1 MGQLNMINTNEDL
14 QKLVQYA
21 YSDVKYYHDLFD
33 SLNIS
38 PDEINSIEKLQL
50 IPVLKKEYIQKDV
63 SNFVGKTYQ
72 RYPKNSDIELRR
84 TSGSTGRYLKI
95 YWHRKE
101 NIKSLLSLW
110 KARNR
115 WHSISPEMKFCSFF
129 TVNYQGNK
137 IAEARQKEI
146 NYSGRNLA
154 FCKVGLSTE
163 KLAEYYNDILNFEP
177 DWLNLQPSMA
187 ALLSHF
193 IKENNMSVPKS
204 LKYIELTGELL
215 LDSDRNLIEDVFHIR
230 PINMYGT
237 NETNGI
243 AIECNHGNL
252 HILEDNVIVEVL
264 KNGMPVMDE
273 EGDIFVTCLNN
284 YAMPFIRYE
293 TGDKGVYHSYSC
305 PCGRNTGIITVNS
318 GRSSDVIHLLN
329 NVNISSY
336 VLVSIIEY
344 TNEYMSG
351 AISQFQFIQRGI
363 DDFKAVFALKPA
375 FINWKEA
382 ICEAFLSNIKDPRL
396 KSIHWEFKF
405 VDRIY
410 PDENTGKLKYFV
422 NKMNRLEE
430 K

>member
-137 IAEARQKEI
+137 LQRHGKRKLIIQVEILLFAR
-146 NYSGRNLA
+146 
-154 FCKVGLSTE
+154 
-163 KLAEYYNDILNFEP
+163 
-177 DWLNLQPSMA
+177 
-187 ALLSHF
+187 
-193 IKENNMSVPKS
+193 
-204 LKYIELTGELL
+204 
-215 LDSDRNLIEDVFHIR
+215 
-230 PINMYGT
+230 
-237 NETNGI
+237 
-243 AIECNHGNL
+243 
-252 HILEDNVIVEVL
+252 
-264 KNGMPVMDE
+264 
-273 EGDIFVTCLNN
+273 
-284 YAMPFIRYE
+284 
-293 TGDKGVYHSYSC
+293 
-305 PCGRNTGIITVNS
+305 
-318 GRSSDVIHLLN
+318 
-329 NVNISSY
+329 
-336 VLVSIIEY
+336 
-344 TNEYMSG
+344 
-351 AISQFQFIQRGI
+351 
-363 DDFKAVFALKPA
+363 
-375 FINWKEA
+375 
-382 ICEAFLSNIKDPRL
+382 
-396 KSIHWEFKF
+396 
-405 VDRIY
+405 
-410 PDENTGKLKYFV
+410 
-422 NKMNRLEE
+422 
-430 K
+430 